1 MRFRNREEA
10 GKLLGEKLLSFNFKN
25 SLVFGIPRGGVIV
38 AYEISQILKS
48 PLSTIIVSK
57 IPAYFD
63 SEYGIGALT
72 EDGEIILRESIDKN
86 YLDRI
91 VEILKD
97 KIKKRVDLYRGGKEI
112 ENLKDKTAII
122 VDDGIATGET
132 VLAAIKSIKNKK
144 PEKIVVA
151 VPVSS
156 IEAKSKIEK
165 EVDYFIS
172 LYTPEIF
179 YAVSMFYE
187 DFEQV
192 EDDYV
197 INILKKGEKE

>member
-1 MRFRNREEA
+1 
-10 GKLLGEKLLSFNFKN
+10 
-25 SLVFGIPRGGVIV
+25 
-38 AYEISQILKS
+38 
-48 PLSTIIVSK
+48 
-57 IPAYFD
+57 
-63 SEYGIGALT
+63 
-72 EDGEIILRESIDKN
+72 
-86 YLDRI
+86 
-91 VEILKD
+91 LKD
-97 KIKKRVDLYRGGKEI
+97 KIKKRVEIYRNGKDI
-112 ENLKDKTAII
+112 EELINKTAII

-132 VLAAIKSIKNKK
+132 ILAAIKTIKIKK
-144 PEKIVVA
+144 PEKIAVA

-156 IEAKSKIEK
+156 IDAKDRIKR

-172 LYTPEIF
+172 LYTPENF